1 MHGHML
7 NILEAEL
14 ARRQPVDHSARI
26 LDVGCG
32 DCRFLAYANRR
43 LPERSGRALHL
54 HGMDVTDAAIQR
66 EGYFQAGLERL
77 YAADSSVDWSNRL
90 HLVAS
95 DDPWPFESES
105 FDAVVSNQVG
115 EHVHDIDFFLSE
127 ACRVVRPGGFA
138 VHIFPLKQYILEGHT
153 GTPLA
158 HRVLSHDLRTRYLA
172 TFARMGFSK
181 VGPLRLMPGE
191 SPEQFGET
199 RSDYISF
206 QTKYRTWVEVSSA
219 ATEAGWRA
227 TYRYTSHLYLLKL
240 GYLLGHDLRGVY
252 RRPRPLVDALT
263 FRPLSLVSSVT
274 IFLEKEQSFIPD
286 LHALE

>member
-1 MHGHML
+1 L
-7 NILEAEL
+7 
-14 ARRQPVDHSARI
+14 
-26 LDVGCG
+26 
-32 DCRFLAYANRR
+32 
-43 LPERSGRALHL
+43 RA
-54 HGMDVTDAAIQR
+54 TRA
-66 EGYFQAGLERL
+66 
-77 YAADSSVDWSNRL
+77 
-90 HLVAS
+90 
-95 DDPWPFESES
+95 
-105 FDAVVSNQVG
+105 
-115 EHVHDIDFFLSE
+115 
-127 ACRVVRPGGFA
+127 
-138 VHIFPLKQYILEGHT
+138 
-153 GTPLA
+153 
-158 HRVLSHDLRTRYLA
+158 HDLRKGYLA

-191 SPEQFGET
+191 SPEQFGQT

-206 QTKYRTWVEVSSA
+206 QTKYRTWAEVSSA

-240 GYLLGHDLRGVY
+240 GYLLGQDLRDAY